1 MKLLKRIN
9 HYYNNLIDCHFDN
22 INLAFRNFMEL
33 LCNSEDLSYHLT
45 KITNNYKEE
54 QFKNEQDIEDAIN
67 TIRHYRRV
75 SKQFSS
81 ENNQLSFQISVLRNI
96 YQTGKDFQK
105 FVKDCGH
112 LLGGNNPSI
121 HKDEILTYYIKP
133 ICDYLISEIEY
144 ESDIILLLR
153 KYKKR
158 REWFYRNIFFNQYV
172 EEGRKERFLDMD
184 LKSYLFDNGIENLF
198 SAPNSPSGEADIVGR
213 LETDDFIIE
222 VKFLDDT
229 KNYKKSKII
238 SGITQAYNY
247 AEEDSRSS
255 HVVIFNCNENDKK
268 VLIEGMNEDDNSIT
282 IGGVKINIF
291 VININPKGKSASKQ
305 KKLSTIEIS
314 QEKIRNEIDKANKM
328 Q

>member
-1 MKLLKRIN
+1 MKLSKRIN

-33 LCNSEDLSYHLT
+33 LCNNEELSYHLT

-54 QFKNEQDIEDAIN
+54 QFRNEQDIEDTINAI
-67 TIRHYRRV
+67 RRYRKV
-75 SKQFSS
+75 AQQFSS

-105 FVKDCGH
+105 FVNDCGH
-112 LLGGNNPSI
+112 LLGGNKPSI
-121 HKDEILTYYIKP
+121 HKDEILIYYVKP
-133 ICDYLISEIEY
+133 IYDYLVSKIEY
-144 ESDIILLLR
+144 QSDIIFLLR

-158 REWFYRNIFFNQYV
+158 REWFYRDIFFKQYIQ
-172 EEGRKERFLDMD
+172 EGRRERFLDMD

-198 SAPNSPSGEADIVGR
+198 SAPDSPSGRADIVGR

-222 VKFLDDT
+222 VKFLDDS
-229 KNYKKSKII
+229 KNYKKEKVI

-247 AEEDSRSS
+247 AVEDSRSS
-255 HVVIFNCNENDKK
+255 HVVIFSCNENDKK

-282 IGGVKINIF
+282 IGGIKINIF
-291 VININPKGKSASKQ
+291 VIYVNPKGKSASKQ
-305 KKLSTIEIS
+305 KKLSTIEINLNEI
-314 QEKIRNEIDKANKM
+314 QNEIDKK
-328 Q
+328 